1 MTLLNS
7 SNLATIEKNVA
18 VPTYDREQ
26 VRTGIVHIGVG
37 GFHRA
42 HEAMYVD
49 SLMENGGPL
58 DWGITGVGLLPGD
71 RRMAEVMAKQDCLY
85 TLVVKHPDGSRE
97 PRVIGS
103 LVDYLYAPEQPDEV
117 LRVMTAP
124 STRIVSLTITEGGYH
139 VDQTTGDFD
148 AEHPTIQRDLVPGA
162 VPSSAFGF
170 LTEALARRRAAG
182 IPPFTV
188 MSCDNIPGNG
198 EVTHRMLCCLRHVEG
213 SRAGGVDAGERP
225 LPGLDGGP
233 DHPGH
238 HRR

>member
-1 MTLLNS
+1 MTLLNNA
-7 SNLATIEKNVA
+7 NLATIGKAVP

-49 SLMENGGPL
+49 SLMERGGPL

-85 TLVVKHPDGSRE
+85 TLVLKHPDGSRA

-103 LVDYLYAPEQPDEV
+103 LVDYLFAPEQPEEV
-117 LRVMTAP
+117 LRVMTDP

-139 VDQTTGDFD
+139 VNQTTGDFD
-148 AEHPTIQRDLVPGA
+148 AEAPNIQRDLVPGA
-162 VPSSAFGF
+162 VPEQRVRLHHRGTGPSTCRWHPPVHGHVLRQHSRQRRGDASN
-170 LTEALARRRAAG
+170 ALLLRR
-182 IPPFTV
+182 
-188 MSCDNIPGNG
+188 
-198 EVTHRMLCCLRHVEG
+198 VEG
-213 SRAGGVDAGERP
+213 PLAGGLDAGERP

-233 DHPGH
+233 HHPGH